1 MDPLLP
7 NDPKRLG
14 GWTLTGRLGEGGMG
28 VVYMGNKS
36 GKTVALKVISAS
48 ELNNPRVKSRFV
60 QEVQALSLLRT
71 PYVAPLLDFDLDAK
85 NPWYAV
91 EYISD
96 MSLSDVIKTTGSF
109 TGKNWWNLA
118 HNLLM
123 ALAAIHNAEV
133 IHRDLKPGNIMISK
147 GTPRL
152 IDFGLAKPIA
162 ESVEKY
168 HSTKIDQVMGTP
180 QYMSPE
186 QWKRT
191 KDVDG
196 KTDVWAIGVTLIDAA
211 GGRPWGK
218 KESYEIQG
226 LLSTGKLPDLSSL
239 DPAQKALVSVML
251 IPKAEERW
259 SATQILKSFDS
270 FYNYKEA
277 PAAAQVTVEAKPIIS
292 PGATANKIK
301 VQGNRVVVEGS
312 PMYDPSDAKIRVEGN
327 RLVVGEDEKLEPP
340 KVAKNPYV
348 TSDGVPI
355 FIGMR
360 VKYIKTD
367 ELGRVTK
374 LDKND
379 TRYVFV
385 QLDSEK
391 ESKVKSTNQLVSAA
405 GIKKKFDG
413 SNGLFVQRYWKDA
426 LLFWLITPLGWLIYK
441 YFTDKEFKA
450 KISSPDTPK
459 AMKYWKIGFLL
470 THTFTLGLL
479 GPIVCAPLAI
489 KLKRIPLLIFM
500 VFNLSAVSIFIF
512 GISITPNGGTLP
524 ITPTIA
530 FLFNY
535 IVGFFFPLVLRAG
548 SKDLAAEQTKTQ

>member
-1 MDPLLP
+1 MEPLLP
-7 NDPKRLG
+7 SDPKRLG

-28 VVYMGNKS
+28 VVYMGNKA
-36 GKTVALKVISAS
+36 GKTVALKVISSS

-60 QEVQALSLLRT
+60 QEVQSLSLLRT

-162 ESVEKY
+162 DSVEKY

-180 QYMSPE
+180 HYMSPE
-186 QWKRT
+186 QWKRS

-218 KESYEIQG
+218 KESHEIQV
-226 LLSTGKLPDLSSL
+226 LLSTGKAPDLSAL

-277 PAAAQVTVEAKPIIS
+277 PAAAQVKVEAKPIVS
-292 PGATANKIK
+292 PLINNQVAPNKIR
-301 VQGNRVVVEGS
+301 VQGNRVVVGEEVK
-312 PMYDPSDAKIRVEGN
+312 PAAHKI
-327 RLVVGEDEKLEPP
+327 
-340 KVAKNPYV
+340 AKNPYV

-360 VKYIKTD
+360 VKYIKTE

-379 TRYVFV
+379 TGYVFV
-385 QLDSEK
+385 QLDSEN
-391 ESKVKSTNQLVSAA
+391 EPKVKSTNQLVSAA
-405 GIKKKFDG
+405 GIKKKYDG
-413 SNGLFVQRYWKDA
+413 SQGSFVQRYWKDA
-426 LLFWLITPLGWLIYK
+426 LLFWLITPIGWLIYK
-441 YFTDKEFKA
+441 YFTDKEFKT
-450 KISSPDTPK
+450 KVSSSFHSTE
-459 AMKYWKIGFLL
+459 
-470 THTFTLGLL
+470 
-479 GPIVCAPLAI
+479 LAI
-489 KLKRIPLLIFM
+489 
-500 VFNLSAVSIFIF
+500 
-512 GISITPNGGTLP
+512 
-524 ITPTIA
+524 
-530 FLFNY
+530 
-535 IVGFFFPLVLRAG
+535 
-548 SKDLAAEQTKTQ
+548 